1 MDEEIY
7 TVEDIFERD
16 TPLTEDLFD
25 NSDGLTL
32 SPITMLRRYMA
43 EKELK
48 KQKEDAEET
57 AEETETDLIESM
69 GYMNG
74 GGIGSMMQ
82 PKQNFLNGGRVG
94 LFMGGSPLDG
104 EALAIY
110 NSMNAYG
117 YDDQTIAD
125 KLSGLNLYTPPGTTP
140 PDATPPPPPGGNSGG
155 DGGGDGGAG
164 PAIIT
169 KKTRDK
175 NIDLGIAAANAD
187 KGNLT
192 LEEIT
197 AMNDLSGQESMR
209 GQITPKTTLEKIISS
224 NRPTMADIANEKTT
238 DPYAYSRGPQTV
250 NASEDIN
257 ESKSIFERIYDTT
270 AKAPNLISG
279 LPEHLRDN
287 DKIKEL
293 GLTPENYNVISAMN
307 AADNM
312 NAGVSSLIGP
322 ASLYTLGDTIS
333 NSNQSISEGFSDLGR
348 YMKGANIQNNPE
360 LAKKLMGEGYVNQM
374 QGKYA
379 LAMDK
384 IGKGIFGK
392 GPNPSKY
399 ANETDISSLPSSA
412 ALAAA
417 LGSTNASSALDQLIS
432 SNEITDRN
440 RGMED
445 NENFIDRGDPNNDL
459 RVASEEMGLVGGIPD
474 RNRGQISPSTIQEV
488 ASALDRPNM
497 ADIANIISKDNS
509 ISVEDFSKPF
519 SDQVGITGQKVS
531 YPGNQTGMID
541 GPPSIGFA
549 KDPEGVE
556 DPFGG
561 KYTPSFEKQ
570 NLTGLA
576 GLIDS
581 LKGYNFKDALSP
593 KSIGTGAIGSKIV
606 SKFGIPGTIGSFGAN
621 QFRKK
626 LETNRTEKAIAASKN
641 RKETR
646 ALQAKIDAAEKKRK
660 DDITKRDNT
669 PAAKQRASEGRAY
682 DYSGRSNKQGTHTST
697 VSKQKAADNRES
709 RRGQTSSNKGSSNK
723 GSSNKG
729 SSSKGSTSS
738 GAGGGGGASRGRGR
752 DRDDRMARGG
762 RVAKAIR

>member
-1 MDEEIY
+1 MEDEVY

-16 TPLTEDLFD
+16 TPLTEDLLD

-43 EKELK
+43 EKELQ
-48 KQKEDAEET
+48 KQKEKAEEE
-57 AEETETDLIESM
+57 AEEMETDLMESI

-125 KLSGLNLYTPPGTTP
+125 KLLALNLYTPIGTTPPPGTTP
-140 PDATPPPPPGGNSGG
+140 PGTPPGGGNSG
-155 DGGGDGGAG
+155 GGGDGGAG

-209 GQITPKTTLEKIISS
+209 GQITPKTTLS
-224 NRPTMADIANEKTT
+224 
-238 DPYAYSRGPQTV
+238 DPYAYSRGPQAV
-250 NASEDIN
+250 NASGDIN
-257 ESKSIFERIYDTT
+257 KSKSLSESLFPEGNLQEIIANSKTQKDYNINATKDLVENLPGGILKDI
-270 AKAPNLISG
+270 AAPAL
-279 LPEHLRDN
+279 
-287 DKIKEL
+287 
-293 GLTPENYNVISAMN
+293 
-307 AADNM
+307 
-312 NAGVSSLIGP
+312 AGVMSPFYDGIQGIYRGITDPNKSVFQALKDENIGSSMIERF
-322 ASLYTLGDTIS
+322 T
-333 NSNQSISEGFSDLGR
+333 
-348 YMKGANIQNNPE
+348 GAAAP
-360 LAKKLMGEGYVNQM
+360 LAERL
-374 QGKYA
+374 
-379 LAMDK
+379 
-384 IGKGIFGK
+384 
-392 GPNPSKY
+392 
-399 ANETDISSLPSSA
+399 SSLPSSA

-417 LGSTNASSALDQLIS
+417 LGSTNAPSVLDQLIS

-445 NENFIDRGDPNNDL
+445 NENFIDRGNPNNDL

-488 ASALDRPNM
+488 ASALGRPNM
-497 ADIANIISKDNS
+497 ADIANTVSKDNS
-509 ISVEDFSKPF
+509 ISVEDFTSPSKIGDF
-519 SDQVGITGQKVS
+519 AVTAAEALA
-531 YPGNQTGMID
+531 NQTGMID

-561 KYTPSFEKQ
+561 KYTPSFEKEDL
-570 NLTGLA
+570 NGLA
-576 GLIDS
+576 GLIDG
-581 LKGYNFKDALSP
+581 LKGYNFKDALTP
-593 KSIGTGAIGSKIV
+593 KSIATGL
-606 SKFGIPGTIGSFGAN
+606 FGGKLAGLIDIPTAIGSFGAN

-626 LETNRTEKAIAASKN
+626 LEANRTEKAMAASKN
-641 RKETR
+641 RTETR
-646 ALQAKIDAAEKKRK
+646 ALQAKIDTAEKKRQ
-660 DDITKRDNT
+660 DDITKTDNANAK
-669 PAAKQRASEGRAY
+669 AAAAGKAY

-709 RRGQTSSNKGSSNK
+709 GRGQTTSSKGSSK
-723 GSSNKG
+723 SN

-738 GAGGGGGASRGRGR
+738 GAGGGGGASRGRSSGR
-752 DRDDRMARGG
+752 NSSQSGGGFNSYGFSDIRLKDNIELVGKSPSNINIYNFTYLKDSKVYQGVMAHEVPWASVKHDSGYLM
-762 RVAKAIR
+762 VDYNKVDVDFKIVH

>member
-57 AEETETDLIESM
+57 AEEAETDLIESM

-94 LFMGGSPLDG
+94 LFMGGLPLDG

-125 KLSGLNLYTPPGTTP
+125 KLLALNLYTPPGTTP
-140 PDATPPPPPGGNSGG
+140 PDATPPPPPPAEGGNSGG
-155 DGGGDGGAG
+155 DGGGAG
-164 PAIIT
+164 TTTTTT
-169 KKTRDK
+169 KDRISK
-175 NIDLGIAAANAD
+175 NL
-187 KGNLT
+187 
-192 LEEIT
+192 
-197 AMNDLSGQESMR
+197 LSNPNV
-209 GQITPKTTLEKIISS
+209 TFD
-224 NRPTMADIANEKTT
+224 RPTMADIVNEKTT
-238 DPYAYSRGPQTV
+238 DPLA
-250 NASEDIN
+250 
-257 ESKSIFERIYDTT
+257 ER
-270 AKAPNLISG
+270 L
-279 LPEHLRDN
+279 
-287 DKIKEL
+287 
-293 GLTPENYNVISAMN
+293 
-307 AADNM
+307 
-312 NAGVSSLIGP
+312 
-322 ASLYTLGDTIS
+322 
-333 NSNQSISEGFSDLGR
+333 
-348 YMKGANIQNNPE
+348 
-360 LAKKLMGEGYVNQM
+360 
-374 QGKYA
+374 
-379 LAMDK
+379 
-384 IGKGIFGK
+384 
-392 GPNPSKY
+392 
-399 ANETDISSLPSSA
+399 SSLPPSA

-417 LGSTNASSALDQLIS
+417 LGSTNASSALDQLIL

-497 ADIANIISKDNS
+497 ADIANTVSKDNS
-509 ISVEDFSKPF
+509 ISVKDFTSP
-519 SDQVGITGQKVS
+519 SNVGDFAVTS
-531 YPGNQTGMID
+531 AEALANQTGMID

-561 KYTPSFEKQ
+561 KYTPSFEKED
-570 NLTGLA
+570 LTGLA
-576 GLIDS
+576 GLIDNF
-581 LKGYNFKDALSP
+581 KGINFKDALTP
-593 KSIGTGAIGSKIV
+593 NNLLTGAAGSKFASI
-606 SKFGIPGTIGSFGAN
+606 FGIPGAIGSFGAN

-626 LETNRTEKAIAASKN
+626 SEANRIEKAIAASKN

-646 ALQAKIDAAEKKRK
+646 ALQAKIDAAEKKRQ
-660 DDITKRDNT
+660 DDITKTDNANAK
-669 PAAKQRASEGRAY
+669 AAAAGKAY
-682 DYSGRSNKQGTHTST
+682 DYSGRSNKKGTHTST

-738 GAGGGGGASRGRGR
+738 GAGGGGGASRGGGGSRSSGR
-752 DRDDRMARGG
+752 NSSQRGG
-762 RVAKAIR
+762 GFNSMGFSDIRLKDNIELVGKSPSNINIYNFTYLKDSKVYQGVMAHEVPWASVKHDSGYLMVDYNKVDVDFKIIH